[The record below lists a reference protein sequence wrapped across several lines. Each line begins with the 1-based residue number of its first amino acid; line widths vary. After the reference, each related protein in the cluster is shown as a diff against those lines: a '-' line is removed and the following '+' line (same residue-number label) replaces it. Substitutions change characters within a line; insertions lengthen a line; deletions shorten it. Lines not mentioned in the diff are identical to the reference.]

1 MFISF
6 AIFFMWRFSKSLS
19 RRKND
24 IQKMLMLKSYE
35 MNSNK
40 TDHKIIKGISI
51 LWLVSFVHFISHCQF
66 VNIKNNT
73 TVICKQILIWYLIKN
88 MDCPKNGNWMFLFAI
103 RLYCLLHVHK
113 LVHKTTNN
121 LWISSSL
128 HTYNC

>member
-73 TVICKQILIWYLIKN
+73 TVICKQILIWWLKTWTVQK
-88 MDCPKNGNWMFLFAI
+88 MEFEFFFLQSDSTVYI
-103 RLYCLLHVHK
+103 LHVHK